1 MGQVRCRRV
10 LAAGGRVAAGLRA
23 GAGGHAASRH
33 ARPAAAQVTLS
44 EPVVTYTDTYSML
57 TYCDLLLL
65 RLFYADF
72 GAAFPALAEHDLVL
86 RGQQGG
92 HTV

>member
-1 MGQVRCRRV
+1 
-10 LAAGGRVAAGLRA
+10 
-23 GAGGHAASRH
+23 
-33 ARPAAAQVTLS
+33 
-44 EPVVTYTDTYSML
+44 ML

-92 HTV
+92 QYAGQRGWHV

>member
-33 ARPAAAQVTLS
+33 ARPAAAQVT
-44 EPVVTYTDTYSML
+44 YTDL
-57 TYCDLLLL
+57 W
-65 RLFYADF
+65 
-72 GAAFPALAEHDLVL
+72 
-86 RGQQGG
+86 
-92 HTV
+92 

>member
-33 ARPAAAQVTLS
+33 ARPAAAQVTFTDHMVTYT
-44 EPVVTYTDTYSML
+44 EPMVTYTDPMVTY
-57 TYCDLLLL
+57 TDLW
-65 RLFYADF
+65 
-72 GAAFPALAEHDLVL
+72 
-86 RGQQGG
+86 
-92 HTV
+92 